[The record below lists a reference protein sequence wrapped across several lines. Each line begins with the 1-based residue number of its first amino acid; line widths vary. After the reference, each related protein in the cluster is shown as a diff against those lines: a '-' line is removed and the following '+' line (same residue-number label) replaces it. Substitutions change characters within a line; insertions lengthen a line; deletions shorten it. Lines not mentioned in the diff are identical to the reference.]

1 MPLHPDFQ
9 RILESFREEYG
20 GEGERRFW
28 AWVRSHGYD
37 ETKSM
42 AWNQRRRGEA
52 TFEFEYVANVQP
64 VERNGVHLAKIY
76 AIDATMN
83 RNRWGVTPRA
93 LGEALNRLKNVP
105 ILGPPELGHRS
116 TKTVGHVVDW
126 EANGAVYVTA
136 EITDPDA
143 WRRIQKGEW
152 RYVSPKVIAG
162 RVFETPEG
170 EWLDEID
177 WIHFA
182 FVENPAFPQAGV
194 VDTFEGCSFWA
205 SFEAAY
211 TGHYLKKGKGF
222 EREGYGK
229 ASKDAEWDFNSADYD
244 VDQLRKACAWYDRE
258 HPDVKASYKLPHH
271 RPDGTLVWRGVAA
284 AMAALLGARGGVDI
298 PAEDR
303 RNVYEHLARHYRE
316 FDEEPPEYH
325 AQTVTSRGHE
335 SDILKEKIKGVEKEM
350 GEESQKPELRET
362 PETVNANVNV
372 DANVE
377 ERLKLLEAENA
388 VLKAKIA
395 DLEEQRR
402 LSKIA
407 EVLQVRE
414 EAGLC
419 VDREAEVKKLRNFS
433 DEVLEQM
440 KEDAERVAS
449 LAAANRTPKAKYTAE
464 QMHRRIEEVREAL
477 LGYRKSGGGR

>member
-1 MPLHPDFQ
+1 
-9 RILESFREEYG
+9 
-20 GEGERRFW
+20 
-28 AWVRSHGYD
+28 
-37 ETKSM
+37 M
-42 AWNQRRRGEA
+42 A
-52 TFEFEYVANVQP
+52 T
-64 VERNGVHLAKIY
+64 
-76 AIDATMN
+76 
-83 RNRWGVTPRA
+83 
-93 LGEALNRLKNVP
+93 
-105 ILGPPELGHRS
+105 
-116 TKTVGHVVDW
+116 
-126 EANGAVYVTA
+126 
-136 EITDPDA
+136 
-143 WRRIQKGEW
+143 
-152 RYVSPKVIAG
+152 
-162 RVFETPEG
+162 
-170 EWLDEID
+170 
-177 WIHFA
+177 
-182 FVENPAFPQAGV
+182 
-194 VDTFEGCSFWA
+194 
-205 SFEAAY
+205 
-211 TGHYLKKGKGF
+211 
-222 EREGYGK
+222 
-229 ASKDAEWDFNSADYD
+229 
-244 VDQLRKACAWYDRE
+244 
-258 HPDVKASYKLPHH
+258 
-271 RPDGTLVWRGVAA
+271 
-284 AMAALLGARGGVDI
+284 LLGARGGVDI

-350 GEESQKPELRET
+350 GEESQKPELKET